1 MFRIKKKDTVK
12 VKKGKDKGKQGEV
25 VKIFESTE
33 SAIVSKVNLVKRH
46 TRPTQQSPGG
56 LVEKEAPVKLAN
68 LQLICPKCSQ
78 PTRVKFDFLEDGEK
92 VRVCKKCGEM
102 VI

>member
-25 VKIFESTE
+25 VKIYEDRE

-56 LVEKEAPVKLAN
+56 LVEKEAPVKMSN

-102 VI
+102 IV